1 MGGLGAFSAG
11 EGPAGF
17 DPVDP
22 SVPAIT
28 VTLTAPEY
36 DPATRDNPGDDA
48 GALLS
53 VHPVDQ
59 SVAMAL
65 HVPRGS
71 IKSAP
76 LTGIDYARLKR
87 TRHEAMQDAVNDV
100 VRQALATLISRG
112 DITLLGSPLMPDA
125 AGRPFF
131 FVDYVNLRL
140 PSSSPRTGQA
150 TVRGV

>member
-1 MGGLGAFSAG
+1 MGVGAFGAG

-17 DPVDP
+17 DPVP
-22 SVPAIT
+22 SAAPFIT

-36 DPATRDNPGDDA
+36 DPATRDNPGDES

-65 HVPRGS
+65 HIPLGS

-76 LTGIDYARLKR
+76 GTGIDYARLKR
-87 TRHEAMQDAVNDV
+87 TSRAVMQDAVNDV
-100 VRQALATLISRG
+100 VKNALSALIARG
-112 DITLLGSPLMPDA
+112 DIALLRSPLMPDA

-140 PSSSPRTGQA
+140 PSNGPRTGQA
-150 TVRGV
+150 TVRGI